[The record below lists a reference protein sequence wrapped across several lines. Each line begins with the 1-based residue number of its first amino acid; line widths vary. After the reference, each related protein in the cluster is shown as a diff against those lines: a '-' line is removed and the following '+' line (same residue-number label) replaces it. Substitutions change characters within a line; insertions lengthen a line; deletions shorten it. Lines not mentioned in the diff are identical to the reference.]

1 LANQANNGKAE
12 TPASRRNLIIPIA
25 LVLTVG
31 IGYGIYWLAVVRG
44 TVYTDDAQTHSLL
57 VPCSSRVGGR
67 VVEVLAWEG
76 QRVSKGQVLARLDEM
91 PYRAQR
97 DQAQAAVAAA
107 RTQLNSAELNHRRM
121 ESATT
126 REVAMAQAELKSAE
140 AKEALARKERDR
152 FDNVKTWVPE
162 ETVDQFHTAYRS
174 SESALTV
181 AKNKLRLLT
190 RHDPE
195 AGDTTAPPREVE
207 LKVLSNQLELARAN
221 LALAQAQLDLAES
234 NFAEIEVK
242 AMSDGVISRRHVDPG
257 QVVSS
262 GQKLFS
268 ITAAN
273 SLWIEA
279 NFEEGDIAEVRPG
292 DPATIKADAYPGRK
306 VIGHVES
313 VLPASL
319 STFSL
324 LPSGASSGNFIKV
337 TQRVPVCIA
346 VEGQDLPYLFPGL
359 NVEVRVTV
367 SGERAAQTSA
377 APAASAPP
385 ARPPAPAPAAGST
398 ASVAPAP
405 GATAAAPAPSADQ

>member
-1 LANQANNGKAE
+1 LTNQANNEKADV
-12 TPASRRNLIIPIA
+12 PASRRNLIIPIA
-25 LVLTVG
+25 LVLAVG

-44 TVYTDDAQTHSLL
+44 TVYTDDAQTKGLL
-57 VPCSSRVGGR
+57 APCSSRVGGR
-67 VVEVLAWEG
+67 VAEVLAWEG
-76 QRVSKGQVLARLDEM
+76 QTVSKGQVLARLDEM

-107 RTQLNSAELNHRRM
+107 RAQLGSAELNHRRM

-126 REVAMAQAELKSAE
+126 REVAIASAELKSAE

-152 FDNVKTWVPE
+152 FDNVKSWVPE
-162 ETVDQFHTAYRS
+162 ETVDQFHTAYSS

-207 LKVLSNQLELARAN
+207 LKVLSHQLELARAN

-242 AMSDGVISRRHVDPG
+242 AISDGVISRRHVDPG
-257 QVVSS
+257 QVVSP

-268 ITAAN
+268 ITAAG
-273 SLWIEA
+273 SLWVEA
-279 NFEEGDIAEVRPG
+279 NFEEGDVAEIRPG
-292 DPATIKADAYPGRK
+292 DPAAIAVDAYPGQK
-306 VIGHVES
+306 VTGRVEGL
-313 VLPASL
+313 LPASL

-324 LPSGASSGNFIKV
+324 LPSGASSGNFIKI
-337 TQRVPVCIA
+337 TQRVPVRIA
-346 VEGQDLPYLFPGL
+346 VEGRDLPYLFPGL
-359 NVEVRVTV
+359 NVEVRITIK
-367 SGERAAQTSA
+367 GRRAPQSPA
-377 APAASAPP
+377 APAAPG
-385 ARPPAPAPAAGST
+385 PPAPPPVPAPASGS
-398 ASVAPAP
+398 
-405 GATAAAPAPSADQ
+405 TAAAPAPSADK